1 MIVMLISF
9 VLDGVFSNILKA
21 PFLPLFSIVSLV
33 VMENYKKSEKNYLI
47 NCSILGLL
55 YDLVYTNTLF
65 LNSLY
70 FLLIGFIIM
79 FCFHFLTHRL
89 DIELLGTTLSI
100 LLFRTFSFITYKMF
114 YNIPSHLL
122 LPSIYNSIIVNLIYC
137 ILIHLLVK
145 KIKLHK

>member
-65 LNSLY
+65 LNSLS

-100 LLFRTFSFITYKMF
+100 VLFRTFSFLTYKMF
-114 YNIPSHLL
+114 YNTPSHLL

-137 ILIHLLVK
+137 ILIYLLVK

>member
-1 MIVMLISF
+1 MIVMIISF
-9 VLDGVFSNILKA
+9 ILDGVFSNILKA

-65 LNSLY
+65 LNSLS

-89 DIELLGTTLSI
+89 DIELLEMILSI
-100 LLFRTFSFITYKMF
+100 ILFRTFSFLTYKMF
-114 YNIPSHLL
+114 YNTPSHLL
-122 LPSIYNSIIVNLIYC
+122 FPSIYNSIIINLIYG
-137 ILIHLLVK
+137 ILIYLLVK

>member
-70 FLLIGFIIM
+70 FLLI
-79 FCFHFLTHRL
+79 
-89 DIELLGTTLSI
+89 
-100 LLFRTFSFITYKMF
+100 
-114 YNIPSHLL
+114 
-122 LPSIYNSIIVNLIYC
+122 
-137 ILIHLLVK
+137 
-145 KIKLHK
+145 